1 MFDKLLNET
10 TIVVSKSSAVT
21 TADAPN
27 QHQQQHTT
35 PSTSTTIAADT
46 PLLNIQTTPES
57 TSQAPTVT
65 LSHPINFSTPCL
77 PECKIVGQIL
87 LDHPLSYALT
97 TTGDV
102 PAVYLQQFWK
112 TVSKVSNTKDTI
124 RYKLDTQE
132 IMYTIDMFC
141 NTLKLP
147 VETLKNPFIVPVNI
161 WIIESFFN
169 RVGYQGVVDK
179 VSTLYTKFL
188 AQPWQTMFKKK
199 DYIQYPRFTKL
210 IIVDLI
216 KKYSSIS
223 SILREDYHSI
233 KDDISLIRAIDDYKE
248 YETVFVNIVV
258 LMNQPQQVISTQG
271 THRSTPK
278 AHRIPTLTF
287 ASPQGKKTKQ
297 SDDKDR
303 DGMAETTLLSLTL
316 HKTALAAEAKENIA
330 KVQEKL
336 DEEEIERMVEGD
348 DDDESNSK
356 VVEDDD
362 DVSVI
367 KKKDDE
373 KKDDNTEKVDDAEEK
388 DDDDQ
393 TDHAL
398 VEPQVEGSRKTRNKQ
413 MQTSIPT
420 PNRSHRKDLS
430 LYKIILEELTT
441 TISPTTATTS
451 KQTSKSKFKRGFTSY
466 KTKILPGSIAGMS
479 MRRG

>member
-1 MFDKLLNET
+1 
-10 TIVVSKSSAVT
+10 
-21 TADAPN
+21 
-27 QHQQQHTT
+27 
-35 PSTSTTIAADT
+35 
-46 PLLNIQTTPES
+46 
-57 TSQAPTVT
+57 
-65 LSHPINFSTPCL
+65 
-77 PECKIVGQIL
+77 
-87 LDHPLSYALT
+87 
-97 TTGDV
+97 
-102 PAVYLQQFWK
+102 
-112 TVSKVSNTKDTI
+112 
-124 RYKLDTQE
+124 
-132 IMYTIDMFC
+132 
-141 NTLKLP
+141 
-147 VETLKNPFIVPVNI
+147 
-161 WIIESFFN
+161 
-169 RVGYQGVVDK
+169 
-179 VSTLYTKFL
+179 
-188 AQPWQTMFKKK
+188 
-199 DYIQYPRFTKL
+199 
-210 IIVDLI
+210 
-216 KKYSSIS
+216 
-223 SILREDYHSI
+223 
-233 KDDISLIRAIDDYKE
+233 
-248 YETVFVNIVV
+248 
-258 LMNQPQQVISTQG
+258 
-271 THRSTPK
+271 
-278 AHRIPTLTF
+278 
-287 ASPQGKKTKQ
+287 
-297 SDDKDR
+297 DDKDR